1 MNIFHY
7 HPDTGIYL
15 GQGKA
20 DESPLEPGVWLIPA
34 HATEQE
40 PPQPGEGEHAIWT
53 DEGWDVQPIPVTE
66 PEPEPLPIAEP
77 IPELTAAEKLA
88 AAGLTV
94 EDLKA
99 LLAGK

>member
-34 HATEQE
+34 HATEQG
-40 PPQPGEGEHAIWT
+40 PPQLGEGEQAVWT
-53 DEGWDVQPIPVTE
+53 GDGWDVQPIPE
-66 PEPEPLPIAEP
+66 PEPEPQL
-77 IPELTAAEKLA
+77 IPEMTPAEKLA

-94 EDLKA
+94 EDLRA
-99 LLAGK
+99 LLAED